1 MKNRFKSTIGGLLLG
16 LLIVEVIVMIGW
28 TRYRYGGDYYYM
40 KINHPTSVYQV
51 TVPVAYAVN
60 AFSYRGQ
67 AVDAEGH
74 KMVVTLNTDATD
86 PGPFK
91 KGQVVRLTVNQHYGI
106 TNYKAVNDKNLIAK
120 LKLDKH

>member
-1 MKNRFKSTIGGLLLG
+1 M
-16 LLIVEVIVMIGW
+16 
-28 TRYRYGGDYYYM
+28 
-40 KINHPTSVYQV
+40 

-67 AVDAEGH
+67 AVNAAGH
-74 KMVVTLNTDATD
+74 KMVATLNTDATD

-106 TNYKAVNDKNLIAK
+106 TNYKVVNDKNLIAK